1 MSTKTFSSEKE
12 KRENVHETS
21 REFWEPAFTTLGLS
35 RPYFTVKVM
44 YKPKNY
50 HEQIC
55 RLFPSELTKG
65 DVYLEMVDFDY
76 NHLFQP
82 RRLYKLRHN
91 PDFSK
96 IFRAEETSAGLS
108 YTVPLSSLELIQEGS
123 ILATSKGT
131 LVETPVVSPTPDPTA
146 PLRSSSPTPDPFAF
160 MEEEISDAD
169 AHYNTMTIRDYYCI
183 KHNIPKSHKS
193 WLNQLIK
200 EGIQWQQN
208 QK

>member
-1 MSTKTFSSEKE
+1 MSKTFSSEKE
-12 KRENVHETS
+12 KRESVHETS
-21 REFWEPAFTTLGLS
+21 REFWEPAFNTLGLA

-44 YKPKNY
+44 YKPK
-50 HEQIC
+50 EAPELIC

-82 RRLYKLRHN
+82 RRLYKLKHN

-96 IFRAEETSAGLS
+96 IFKGQETSAGLS
-108 YTVPLSSLELIQEGS
+108 YTVPLSALELIQEGS
-123 ILATSKGT
+123 VMVTRKGT
-131 LVETPVVSPTPDPTA
+131 LVETPVYSSAPNPTSPPVSSA
-146 PLRSSSPTPDPFAF
+146 PQPELFAF
-160 MEEEISDAD
+160 AEEEIADAD

-183 KHNIPKSHKS
+183 QQNVPKSHKA

-200 EGIQWQQN
+200 EGIQWQQK

>member
-1 MSTKTFSSEKE
+1 MSSKTFSSEKE
-12 KRENVHETS
+12 KRENVHESS
-21 REFWEPAFTTLGLS
+21 REFWEPAFSTLGLS

-44 YKPKNY
+44 YKPKDSP
-50 HEQIC
+50 ELIC

-96 IFRAEETSAGLS
+96 VFKGQETSAGLS
-108 YTVPLSSLELIQEGS
+108 YTVPLSALELIQEGS
-123 ILATSKGT
+123 VMVTPKGT
-131 LVETPVVSPTPDPTA
+131 LIETPAMSAATEPTVSP
-146 PLRSSSPTPDPFAF
+146 SPTLFEF
-160 MEEEISDAD
+160 EEEIADSD

-183 KHNIPKSHKS
+183 HQNVPKSHKA

-200 EGIQWQQN
+200 EGIQWQQK

>member
-1 MSTKTFSSEKE
+1 MSKTFSSEKE
-12 KRENVHETS
+12 KRDNVHETS
-21 REFWEPAFTTLGLS
+21 REFWEPAFSTLGLA

-44 YKPKNY
+44 YKPKDSP
-50 HEQIC
+50 ELIC

-96 IFRAEETSAGLS
+96 VFKGQETTAGLS
-108 YTVPLSSLELIQEGS
+108 YTVPLSALELIQEGS
-123 ILATSKGT
+123 VMVTPKGT
-131 LVETPVVSPTPDPTA
+131 LVETPAVTSSA
-146 PLRSSSPTPDPFAF
+146 PQPAELFAF
-160 MEEEISDAD
+160 EEEIADSD

-183 KHNIPKSHKS
+183 TQNVPKSHKS